1 MHYLFDTNV
10 ISDSRRPERT
20 NDHFRG
26 FIAAIAPEDFGVSVV
41 TILEI
46 EFGILR
52 QERRDANF
60 ARLLREWLEA
70 LVLPLLDN
78 RVIDVTLPIA
88 RRCATL
94 PTPNR
99 APTNDALIAATALE
113 LKLPVVTRNIGDFA
127 PFGVEI
133 IDPWDVARPG
143 SLLL

>member
-20 NDHFRG
+20 NDHFRR
-26 FIAAIAPEDFGVSVV
+26 FITAIAPEDFGVSVV

-60 ARLLREWLEA
+60 TRLLREWLEA
-70 LVLPLLDN
+70 VVLPLLGN

-94 PTPNR
+94 PTPNSV
-99 APTNDALIAATALE
+99 PTNDALIAATALE
-113 LKLPVVTRNIGDFA
+113 LKVPVVTRNMCDFER
-127 PFGVEI
+127 FGVEI
-133 IDPWDVARPG
+133 IDPWQADRSGPHPR
-143 SLLL
+143 

>member
-20 NDHFRG
+20 NDHFRR
-26 FIAAIAPEDFGVSVV
+26 FIAAIVPEDFCVSVV

-70 LVLPLLDN
+70 LVLPLLGN
-78 RVIDVTLPIA
+78 RILDVTLPIA

-94 PTPNR
+94 PTPNCV
-99 APTNDALIAATALE
+99 PTNDALIAATALE
-113 LKLPVVTRNIGDFA
+113 LELPVVTRNVRDFER
-127 PFGVEI
+127 FGVEI
-133 IDPWDVARPG
+133 IDPWEAGRPRPP
-143 SLLL
+143 SR